1 MKCWQVVGSGREGLR
16 LVEQEKPIPRA
27 GEVLVKVAAVS
38 LNYRDR
44 LMIENNAYAAYGLP
58 FVPCSDLAGHVEA
71 LGSGA
76 TRFSVGDRVI
86 NNFTAG
92 WLAGPPPRAA
102 GVVPS
107 FGGPI
112 QGVLSEYVA
121 VSAEWLTKA
130 PVGLSDVEASTL
142 PCAALTAWT
151 SLIELGGLKPG
162 EVVLV
167 QGTGGVSLFAL
178 QFACAAGAEVIV
190 TTSSDEKAERVKALG
205 ARHVINRVTS
215 TDWAAEVSRLTS
227 GRGADHIIEVAGG
240 TNLGASVTALAPGG
254 QIYLIGVIE
263 DFDSNFPSVPAMHA
277 FATIQAVFVGNR
289 AGLDNMIRAIDTNGL
304 KPIVDTE
311 VDFAEFPSALD
322 RLARG
327 PFGKVVVRT

>member
-1 MKCWQVVGSGREGLR
+1 MKSWQVIGPGREGLR
-16 LVEQEKPIPRA
+16 LVETEKPFPHT
-27 GEVLVKVAAVS
+27 GEVLVKVGAVS

-44 LMIENNAYAAYGLP
+44 LMIEKNAYATYGLP
-58 FVPCSDLAGHVEA
+58 FTPCSDLAGRVEA
-71 LGSGA
+71 LGSGVN
-76 TRFSVGDRVI
+76 RFSVGDCVI

-102 GVVPS
+102 GVIPS

-121 VSAEWLTKA
+121 VPAEWLTKA
-130 PVGLSDVEASTL
+130 PVGLSTVEASTL
-142 PCAALTAWT
+142 PCAGLTAWT

-162 EVVLV
+162 QIVLV

-178 QFACAAGAEVIV
+178 QFACAADAEVIV
-190 TTSSDEKAERVKALG
+190 TTTTDEKMERVKALG
-205 ARHVINRVTS
+205 ARHVINRVAS
-215 TDWAAEVSRLTS
+215 TDWAARVMQLTG

-263 DFDSNFPSVPAMHA
+263 SFDGTFPSVPAMHA
-277 FATIQAVFVGNR
+277 FASIRAVFVGNR
-289 AGLDNMIRAIDTNGL
+289 DGLGNMVRAIDVNGL
-304 KPIVDTE
+304 KPIIDSE
-311 VDFAEFPSALD
+311 VDFEEFPSALD
-322 RLARG
+322 RLGRG
-327 PFGKVVVRT
+327 PFGKVVVRV